1 MARVSGEVTSPT
13 PPEVFL
19 RALTD
24 FSPRRPELWP
34 NLSPKFY
41 QVHSVGQTEA
51 DVTEGSAAF
60 GGVWERARYDW
71 SEPGVVLIQ
80 VEDSNAFAPGSW
92 WRYQAE
98 PVGSGSRV
106 RFQFDR
112 RPKNFKGQLVS
123 LLLGLA
129 GKRVFTKSLE
139 ETLRRLGAA
148 ATPPAT
154 APTSTPRT

>member
-24 FSPRRPELWP
+24 FSPKRPELWP
-34 NLSPKFY
+34 NLSPKLY

-51 DVTEGSAAF
+51 DVTEGSDGL
-60 GGVWERARYDW
+60 GGIWERAHYDW

-112 RPKNFKGQLVS
+112 RPKNFKGQLAS
-123 LLLGLA
+123 LLLALA
-129 GKRVFTKSLE
+129 GKRIFTKFLE

-148 ATPPAT
+148 A
-154 APTSTPRT
+154 PRAAG

>member
-34 NLSPKFY
+34 NLAPKFY

-51 DVTEGSAAF
+51 EVTEGSSAF

-71 SEPGVVLIQ
+71 SEPGVVLIE
-80 VEDSNAFAPGSW
+80 VEDSNAFAAGSW
-92 WRYQAE
+92 WRYQVE
-98 PVGSGSRV
+98 PVGSGSKV

-112 RPKNFKGQLVS
+112 RPKNLKGHLVS
-123 LLLGLA
+123 AVLSLA
-129 GKRVFTKSLE
+129 GKTVFTKSLE

-148 ATPPAT
+148 AAAPPA
-154 APTSTPRT
+154 AG

>member
-1 MARVSGEVTSPT
+1 MARVSGEATSPT
-13 PPEVFL
+13 PPGVFL

-34 NLSPKFY
+34 NLSPKLY

-51 DVTEGSAAF
+51 EVTEGSSAF
-60 GGVWERARYDW
+60 GGVWERSRCDW

-80 VEDSNAFAPGSW
+80 VEDSNAFAAGSW

-112 RPKNFKGQLVS
+112 RPKNLKGHLVS
-123 LLLGLA
+123 LLLRLA
-129 GKRVFTKSLE
+129 GKQVFTRSLE

-148 ATPPAT
+148 APA
-154 APTSTPRT
+154 AAR

>member
-1 MARVSGEVTSPT
+1 MARVSGEVISPT

-34 NLSPKFY
+34 NLSPKLY

-51 DVTEGSAAF
+51 EVTEGSSAF
-60 GGVWERARYDW
+60 GGVWERTRYDW
-71 SEPGVVLIQ
+71 SEPSVVLIE
-80 VEDSNAFAPGSW
+80 VEDSNAFAAGSW
-92 WRYQAE
+92 WRYQVE
-98 PVGSGSRV
+98 PAGSGSKV

-112 RPKNFKGQLVS
+112 RPKNLKGRLVS
-123 LLLGLA
+123 GLLALA

-148 ATPPAT
+148 ATPAT
-154 APTSTPRT
+154 G

>member
-1 MARVSGEVTSPT
+1 MARVSGEVISPT

-34 NLSPKFY
+34 NLSPKLY

-51 DVTEGSAAF
+51 EVTEGSSAF
-60 GGVWERARYDW
+60 GGVWERTRYDW
-71 SEPGVVLIQ
+71 SEPGVVLIE
-80 VEDSNAFAPGSW
+80 VEDSNAFAAGSW
-92 WRYQAE
+92 WRYQVE
-98 PVGSGSRV
+98 PAGSGSKV

-112 RPKNFKGQLVS
+112 RPKNLKGRLVS
-123 LLLGLA
+123 GLLALA

-148 ATPPAT
+148 AATPA
-154 APTSTPRT
+154 AG

>member
-1 MARVSGEVTSPT
+1 MARVSGEVTSST

-41 QVHSVGQTEA
+41 RVHSVGPTEA
-51 DVTEGSAAF
+51 EVTEGSSAF

-71 SEPGVVLIQ
+71 SEPGVVLIE
-80 VEDSNAFAPGSW
+80 VEDSNAFAAGSW
-92 WRYQAE
+92 WRYQVE
-98 PVGSGSRV
+98 PVGSGSKV

-112 RPKNFKGQLVS
+112 RPKNLKGQLVS
-123 LLLGLA
+123 ALLGVA

-148 ATPPAT
+148 AAPPAT
-154 APTSTPRT
+154 G

>member
-1 MARVSGEVTSPT
+1 MARVSGEVTSST

-41 QVHSVGQTEA
+41 RVHSVGPTEA
-51 DVTEGSAAF
+51 EVTEGSSAF

-71 SEPGVVLIQ
+71 SEPGVVLIE
-80 VEDSNAFAPGSW
+80 VEDSNAFAAGSW
-92 WRYQAE
+92 WRYQVE
-98 PVGSGSRV
+98 PVGSGSKV

-112 RPKNFKGQLVS
+112 RPKNLKGQLVS
-123 LLLGLA
+123 ALLGVA

-139 ETLRRLGAA
+139 ETLRRLGTPAA
-148 ATPPAT
+148 AVA
-154 APTSTPRT
+154 

>member
-34 NLSPKFY
+34 NLSPKLY
-41 QVHSVGQTEA
+41 QVHSVGPTEA
-51 DVTEGSAAF
+51 EVTEGSAAF
-60 GGVWERARYDW
+60 GGVWERTRYDW
-71 SEPGVVLIQ
+71 SEPGVVLIE

-92 WRYQAE
+92 WRYQVE

-112 RPKNFKGQLVS
+112 RPKNLKGRLVS
-123 LLLGLA
+123 FLLAFG
-129 GKRVFTKSLE
+129 GKRVFTRSLE
-139 ETLRRLGAA
+139 ETLRRLGTPAA
-148 ATPPAT
+148 AVAG
-154 APTSTPRT
+154 

>member
-13 PPEVFL
+13 PPDVFL

-34 NLSPKFY
+34 NLSPKLY
-41 QVHSVGQTEA
+41 QVHSVGETEA
-51 DVTEGSAAF
+51 DVTEGSSAF

-71 SEPGVVLIQ
+71 SEPGVVLIE
-80 VEDSNAFAPGSW
+80 VEDSNAFATGSW

-112 RPKNFKGQLVS
+112 RPKNLKGHLVS

-129 GKRVFTKSLE
+129 GKRVFTRSLE

-148 ATPPAT
+148 PAS
-154 APTSTPRT
+154 TSTPRT

>member
-1 MARVSGEVTSPT
+1 MARVSVEVTSPT
-13 PPEVFL
+13 PASVVL

-34 NLSPKFY
+34 NLSPRFY
-41 QVHSVGQTEA
+41 QVHSVGESEA
-51 DVTEGSAAF
+51 EVTEGSAAF

-106 RFQFDR
+106 RLQFDR
-112 RPKNFKGQLVS
+112 RPKNLKGQVLS
-123 LLLGLA
+123 LLFVLA
-129 GKRVFTKSLE
+129 GRRVFTRSLE
-139 ETLRRLGAA
+139 ETLRRLGAGGPA
-148 ATPPAT
+148 AAG
-154 APTSTPRT
+154 

>member
-1 MARVSGEVTSPT
+1 MARVSGEVISPT

-34 NLSPKFY
+34 NLSPKLY

-51 DVTEGSAAF
+51 EVTEGSSTF
-60 GGVWERARYDW
+60 GGVWERTRYDW
-71 SEPGVVLIQ
+71 SEPGVVLIE
-80 VEDSNAFAPGSW
+80 VEDSNAFAAGSW
-92 WRYQAE
+92 WRYQVE
-98 PVGSGSRV
+98 PAGSGSKV

-112 RPKNFKGQLVS
+112 RPKNLKGRLVS
-123 LLLGLA
+123 ALLALA

-148 ATPPAT
+148 AASPAT
-154 APTSTPRT
+154 G